1 MRKILST
8 IILVSAA
15 MLPTGCGSSQTDDA
29 ENSGA
34 ETEDSIMPDDDLEV
48 TELDKVPL
56 PCTKEALSAAWK
68 QIGTVDI
75 KKGKSLDYKQNTPSL
90 FISTDLDDDKHPEIL
105 LRGEQ
110 PYAAIFT
117 FVKDS
122 LHLITFVDHPQTGI
136 SITQDGVIV
145 RSGSNRDGSFISQFI
160 RLKNSQTAAT
170 GATVETFTIKNNEV
184 VSEGIEYMLQND
196 SAITK
201 VSKEEYQKV
210 APTQTGTYIED
221 IDGWEDFRK
230 P

>member
-1 MRKILST
+1 MQATSWNT
-8 IILVSAA
+8 
-15 MLPTGCGSSQTDDA
+15 A
-29 ENSGA
+29 E
-34 ETEDSIMPDDDLEV
+34 I
-48 TELDKVPL
+48 
-56 PCTKEALSAAWK
+56 
-68 QIGTVDI
+68 
-75 KKGKSLDYKQNTPSL
+75 
-90 FISTDLDDDKHPEIL
+90 
-105 LRGEQ
+105 
-110 PYAAIFT
+110 
-117 FVKDS
+117 
-122 LHLITFVDHPQTGI
+122 QTGI

-196 SAITK
+196 STITK